1 MIAPRRALAAGGVG
15 AAVAVAATLA
25 LGGCAAQPDVP
36 SLAAVEEERSLT
48 MTAAWVRAAAATD
61 EYIARDWPEAEYPPL
76 RFERW
81 IESGSAVEETLACME
96 EILDRPVGGQEERGV
111 VDLLPRPEG
120 EPTWQLPV
128 AQLRCQ
134 VQLIP
139 WTGLY
144 PFGGPLEQEWV
155 RHQLTVALPACV
167 RRWGGELVIPDLDR
181 AVDASIFPTSSGREV
196 VATQSVWLAAE
207 LRGVDAMTQARIRA
221 LCPDPGRTLAQ
232 MGPVEI
238 RSIDVGPA
246 GSGGQP

>member
-1 MIAPRRALAAGGVG
+1 MTRRPALIAGMLVGATAAGLV
-15 AAVAVAATLA
+15 LA
-25 LGGCAAQPDVP
+25 GCAVQPEVP
-36 SLAAVEEERSLT
+36 TLAAVQDERSLT

-81 IESGSAVEETLACME
+81 VESEVAVDETLACME
-96 EILDRPVGGQEERGV
+96 EILDRPVGTQGESGV
-111 VDLLPRPEG
+111 VSLLPRPAG

-134 VQLIP
+134 VQRIP

-167 RRWGGELVIPDLDR
+167 RRWGGELVIADLDR
-181 AVDASIFPTSSGREV
+181 AVDASIFPTSSGGEV
-196 VATQSVWLAAE
+196 VAAQSAWLVAE
-207 LRGVDAMTQARIRA
+207 VRGVDAGTEARIRA
-221 LCPDPGRTLAQ
+221 QCPDPGRTLAQ
-232 MGPVEI
+232 LGPVDI
-238 RSIDVGPA
+238 RSIDVGPT
-246 GSGGQP
+246 GSGGGQP

>member
-1 MIAPRRALAAGGVG
+1 VRPARAALAAGTAAGL
-15 AAVAVAATLA
+15 AAVLA
-25 LGGCAAQPDVP
+25 LSACAQPLAVP
-36 SLAAVEEERSLT
+36 SLAAVQDERSVT
-48 MTAAWVRAAAATD
+48 MTAAWVRAAAATE

-81 IESGSAVEETLACME
+81 VEAEEAIPATLACM
-96 EILDRPVGGQEERGV
+96 D
-111 VDLLPRPEG
+111 DLLGRPAGTVSTSGIFTPAPRPEG
-120 EPTWQLPV
+120 EPSWQLPV

-144 PFGGPLEQEWV
+144 PFGGPVEQEWV

-167 RRWGGELVIPDLDR
+167 RQWGAELVIADLDR

-207 LRGVDAMTQARIRA
+207 LRGADAATEARIRA
-221 LCPDPGRTLAQ
+221 QCPDPGRTLAQ
-232 MGPVEI
+232 LDPAEI

-246 GSGGQP
+246 GSGGSP